1 MDSETRRFAVQVVG
15 VWGKEDRMEADAQ
28 RCKAFVVAAELG
40 SYSEASRA
48 LGYSVSSVSRMIA
61 DLERAC
67 GFKVLEKGRFGVRPT
82 PQGEELLPHARR
94 IVSECSR
101 FSEVAQMISGGGK
114 GVVRIASI
122 SSVGMELLPRMMRGF
137 LRERP
142 GVSFEVTPGDYREI
156 ESMVRSGQVDFGTV
170 RDPVPADLE
179 SCLLFED
186 ELVAVLPED
195 HPLAQRDSVTVDDL
209 AGSPFIALE
218 KPESGLSEV
227 ADLLG
232 SAAVRFDPAFS
243 VWDDFAAMAM
253 VEAGLGVAVLPE
265 TMMLRARFDVAVV
278 PIRSSGRRSVYLA
291 WTETG
296 KLGPAAKAFLE
307 SIS

>member
-1 MDSETRRFAVQVVG
+1 
-15 VWGKEDRMEADAQ
+15 MEADFQ
-28 RCKAFVVAAELG
+28 RCRAFVVAAEVG
-40 SYSEASRA
+40 SYSEASKA

-61 DLERAC
+61 DLERTC

-82 PQGEELLPHARR
+82 LQGAELLPHARR

-101 FSEVAQMISGGGK
+101 FSEVAEMICDGGK
-114 GVVRIASI
+114 GVVRIGSI
-122 SSVGMELLPRMMRGF
+122 SSVGMELLPRMMGDY
-137 LRERP
+137 LRSKP
-142 GVSFEVTPGDYREI
+142 GVSFEVTPGDYRQI
-156 ESMVRSGQVDFGTV
+156 ENMVRSGQVDFGTV

-186 ELVAVLPED
+186 ELVAVLPQD
-195 HPLAQRDSVTVDDL
+195 HALAQRDFVTVDDL

-227 ADLLG
+227 ADLMG
-232 SAAVRFDPAFS
+232 SAAVRFEPAFS

-265 TMMLRARFDVAVV
+265 TMMLHARFDLAVV
-278 PIRSSGRRSVYLA
+278 PIRPSNRRSVYLA
-291 WTETG
+291 WRSSAE
-296 KLGPAAKAFLE
+296 LGPAARAFLE
-307 SIS
+307 IVQ